1 MRKADRLF
9 EIIQILRRSK
19 KPVTADAMAA
29 ELETSKRSVYR
40 DISALLAQRVPIRGE
55 AGIGYV
61 LDKGLDMPPL
71 MLTTD
76 EIEAAVLGAQW
87 VINRGDLQLAKAAQD
102 LLSKI
107 ESSVPDRLRPY
118 IAEPAARVV
127 PAWERANDKID
138 LGMVRGAIHAQRKIL
153 LDYQDAK
160 GAPSNRIIWPIMLG
174 YYETTR
180 LICAWCETRKD
191 FRSFRSDRIVSA
203 SVLDDRFP
211 ERPAALRVKWRKAME
226 ADWKKRQ
233 AEKVLKLKA
242 EAENAEADAPASP
255 AE

>member
-40 DISALLAQRVPIRGE
+40 DIAALLAQRVPIRGE

-102 LLSKI
+102 LLAKI

-127 PAWERANDKID
+127 PAWERSNDKID
-138 LGMVRGAIHAQRKIL
+138 LGLVRNAIHNQRKML
-153 LDYQDAK
+153 LDYSDAQ
-160 GAPSNRIIWPIMLG
+160 GRATNRIIWPIMLG

-180 LICAWCETRKD
+180 IICAWCETRKD
-191 FRSFRSDRIVSA
+191 IRSFRSDRIISA
-203 SVLDDRFP
+203 SALEDRFA
-211 ERPAALRVKWRKAME
+211 ERPASLRIKCRKAME
-226 ADWKKRQ
+226 ADWKKRK
-233 AEKVLKLKA
+233 ADKEKA
-242 EAENAEADAPASP
+242 AREAEDADA
-255 AE
+255 

>member
-40 DISALLAQRVPIRGE
+40 DIAALLAQRVPIRGE

-61 LDKGLDMPPL
+61 LDRGLDMPPL

-107 ESSVPDRLRPY
+107 ESSVPERLRPY
-118 IAEPAARVV
+118 IAEPAAKVI
-127 PAWERANDKID
+127 PAWDRSNDKID
-138 LGMVRGAIHAQRKIL
+138 LGLVRNAIHNQRKML
-153 LDYQDAK
+153 LDYSDAQ
-160 GAPSNRIIWPIMLG
+160 GRATNRIVWPIMLG

-180 LICAWCETRKD
+180 IICAWCETRKD

-203 SVLDDRFP
+203 SALEDRFA
-211 ERPAALRVKWRKAME
+211 ERPASLRIKWRKAME
-226 ADWKKRQ
+226 ADWKRRKTDQER
-233 AEKVLKLKA
+233 AA
-242 EAENAEADAPASP
+242 REAEDADA
-255 AE
+255 

>member
-19 KPVTADAMAA
+19 QPITADAMAA

-40 DISALLAQRVPIRGE
+40 DIAALLAQRVPIRGE

-87 VINRGDLQLAKAAQD
+87 VINRGDPQLSKAARDLLAK
-102 LLSKI
+102 I
-107 ESSVPDRLRPY
+107 EASIPERLRPY
-118 IAEPAARVV
+118 IDDPAHRVV
-127 PAWERANDKID
+127 PAWDRAKDAID
-138 LGMVRGAIHAQRKIL
+138 LGMVRGAINTSRKMQ
-153 LDYQDAK
+153 LDYRDVEGRSTK
-160 GAPSNRIIWPIMLG
+160 RVIWPIILG

-180 LICAWCETRKD
+180 IICAWCETRKD
-191 FRSFRSDRIVSA
+191 FRSFRSDRVIEA
-203 SVLDDRFP
+203 IVLDERFP
-211 ERPAALRVKWRKAME
+211 ERPSSLRVKWRKAME
-226 ADWKKRQ
+226 ADWKRRQ
-233 AEKVLKLKA
+233 AEVEKMKA
-242 EAENAEADAPASP
+242 AS
-255 AE
+255 AQSG